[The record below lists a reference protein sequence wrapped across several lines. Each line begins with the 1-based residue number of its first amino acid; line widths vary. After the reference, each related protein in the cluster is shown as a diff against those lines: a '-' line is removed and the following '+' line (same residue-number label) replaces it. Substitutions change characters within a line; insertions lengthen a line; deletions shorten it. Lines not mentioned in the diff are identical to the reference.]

1 MGIELSRNKKIIIYL
16 VIAASFGAIFGIVF
30 HYSSSYGAEL
40 SIVRDDLVILKG
52 EVVNAQSLND
62 GTTASYE
69 FPPPLYIFEWIE
81 FRVDVHNISEGV
93 LEINF
98 TRDGR
103 VLQTFFVYDSA
114 YIVLGDY
121 EEYRL
126 QKSNVD
132 VTLRALDGDIAI
144 GTIYILV
151 NRGTREHNPLI
162 SALSY
167 EIFVAI
173 AAVLWIRSR
182 RKDEGETFHERSDFQ
197 QIRHTC

>member
-121 EEYRL
+121 GEYRL

-151 NRGTREHNPLI
+151 NRGTREYNPLI